1 MCINRHS
8 DIQEEFKMS
17 DVFSKEE
24 VAVYQKKLNERK
36 NLINR
41 GKNSHLSQQGLLS
54 GSPERELQGTITNN
68 IWLKLH
74 NVTQELLSAGVITGL
89 GQLTEKAQ
97 RSGLHL

>member
-36 NLINR
+36 
-41 GKNSHLSQQGLLS
+41 KSH
-54 GSPERELQGTITNN
+54 
-68 IWLKLH
+68 
-74 NVTQELLSAGVITGL
+74 
-89 GQLTEKAQ
+89 
-97 RSGLHL
+97 

>member
-1 MCINRHS
+1 MA
-8 DIQEEFKMS
+8 

-24 VAVYQKKLNERK
+24 VTSYQKKLNERK
-36 NLINR
+36 SLIER
-41 GKNSHLSQQGLLS
+41 GRNSHSSQQGLLS

-74 NVTQELLSAGVITGL
+74 NVTQELLWAGVITGM

-97 RSGLHL
+97 RSGLHS